1 MIHLGILALTT
12 NNTYDVTLKG
22 YMIGAVMEITYLI
35 LWIRF
40 YYVSYYANGGKKY
53 IEHKKSAKAQQ

>member
-1 MIHLGILALTT
+1 MIHLAILALTT
-12 NNTYDVTLKG
+12 TNNYAVTLRG
-22 YMIGAVMEITYLI
+22 FALGTLMEVTYLV

-53 IEHKKSAKAQQ
+53 IEHKKSMKAQQ